1 MFLNPFLCLIGMSS
15 NYNLDEDTY
24 PTFLHDDETGM
35 NLFAFIQ
42 VTDPTKVK
50 VRERKHAKGEA
61 RLLDSTVGRVV
72 SLLPISLSRAESEL
86 KTEIAMG
93 VRIIADEN
101 VVIERP
107 KRPRKKRQSVTDS
120 SGSSHPPNWCR
131 GCGDLAYG
139 TSLVSTTPEY
149 ESGVLANSITGLN
162 IRTIGAS
169 ERFVISLDSSHHF
182 STNASGAEGDSIISS
197 AVVPPVMTEAMV
209 TFHAVNIPP
218 DLKMVKENTTGPSY
232 FAIVQ
237 CGYHSSSL
245 SKCEVRMRTEYCLSE
260 RRRLESECEKQAGL
274 LKAKDDK
281 VENLK
286 AQLLLKEA
294 EAIEKIRAVEI
305 DAMKQRNVALKNEKE
320 SLDGKVAE
328 LQSSIAAKDL
338 EVEDLNII
346 VSSLRSQKDGLVDQV
361 HALETTCFGLR
372 NKISAKLD
380 TDLLEMALH
389 LEEKFYPHLLTTISG
404 RRWLLTHGLKLT
416 VVKCLNSQE
425 CLSALGAAI
434 SRAIEKGM
442 QDGLSVDI
450 DHGKAS
456 RSLADVVAY
465 NPAVEADY
473 NFSIQR
479 LHENPLV
486 DPLSIENLIGEAD
499 TSNGMPTTTATTTAL
514 STTFA
519 SANSVPPITIEDY
532 EIVGKRKPRKGQ
544 NRIKTGQKQ
553 EACRSREKFKAVTV
567 ERARKTEQ
575 NAKRMARNANT
586 VKSHSSFKRK
596 KKRKGLEVH
605 LQESSTTRVIS
616 AYYLKLWCTGT
627 MDANR
632 LITIEG

>member
-1 MFLNPFLCLIGMSS
+1 MFLNPFLCLIGRSR

-24 PTFLHDDETGM
+24 PTFLHDDGTGM

-50 VRERKHAKGEA
+50 VREGKHAKGEA

-72 SLLPISLSRAESEL
+72 SLLPISSARAESEL
-86 KTEIAMG
+86 KASVE
-93 VRIIADEN
+93 RLIIADKN
-101 VVIERP
+101 VVTERP
-107 KRPRKKRQSVTDS
+107 KRLRKKRQSVTDA

-149 ESGVLANSITGLN
+149 ESGVLVDSITGLN

-169 ERFVISLDSSHHF
+169 ERFVISSDSSHHF
-182 STNASGAEGDSIISS
+182 STNAFGAEGDSIISS

-209 TFHAVNIPP
+209 TFHAINIPP
-218 DLKMVKENTTGPSY
+218 DLKMVKANTAGPSY

-286 AQLLLKEA
+286 SQLLLKEA
-294 EAIEKIRAVEI
+294 EAIEKMRAVEI

-328 LQSSIAAKDL
+328 LQSSVAAKDL

-346 VSSLRSQKDGLVDQV
+346 MSSLRSQKDGLVDQV

-372 NKISAKLD
+372 DKILGKVL
-380 TDLLEMALH
+380 
-389 LEEKFYPHLLTTISG
+389 PLTTISG

-434 SRAIEKGM
+434 SRAIEKGI

-450 DHGKAS
+450 DHGKAC

-465 NPAVEADY
+465 NLAAEADY

-486 DPLSIENLIGEAD
+486 DLLSIENLMGEAD
-499 TSNGMPTTTATTTAL
+499 ASNGMPTTTATTTAL

-519 SANSVPPITIEDY
+519 FANSVPPITIEDY
-532 EIVGKRKPRKGQ
+532 EIVGTDGPEDAQGNGQ
-544 NRIKTGQKQ
+544 GNVASFPTIVF
-553 EACRSREKFKAVTV
+553 EKEELDTTL
-567 ERARKTEQ
+567 ERDLP
-575 NAKRMARNANT
+575 
-586 VKSHSSFKRK
+586 S
-596 KKRKGLEVH
+596 
-605 LQESSTTRVIS
+605 
-616 AYYLKLWCTGT
+616 
-627 MDANR
+627 
-632 LITIEG
+632 